1 MPNESDVLDDFA
13 LDDDVDETD
22 VTEEVDDPDADEGGE
37 VDGDEGGEEPEDL
50 ASAFAALQRSR
61 QEDADGDVGD
71 GGGDLG
77 DDESE
82 LVEEDDDEA
91 LGDEGQDLDGGPGD
105 GYEGADYQALQ
116 DQLTAEI
123 NHAAM
128 QQAVSE
134 YQRDGVRPIT
144 MNDLY
149 QRDQSTGRVTYIN
162 PDDRSR
168 PFSSRME
175 AQQWID
181 SFNYQLRQEIQTRA
195 RAVSRELSRQMAPAR
210 RLLAF
215 APTFDAMDARTREV
229 FDDLIE
235 GFEVRNQQGDVVGYT
250 CDLNRM
256 AERARR
262 MAEKYSRK
270 GDGSG
275 RVAGATKHESQR
287 KPAEDLRSHG
297 SASARRKDPNRE
309 PRDLNEA
316 FEIMRERRRA
326 GNQK

>member
-1 MPNESDVLDDFA
+1 MPSDELLDD
-13 LDDDVDETD
+13 LDQVDED
-22 VTEEVDDPDADEGGE
+22 VADEEIGGDDS
-37 VDGDEGGEEPEDL
+37 DGEAGDDAEPEAGEEPDDL

-61 QEDADGDVGD
+61 QDDADGDVGD
-71 GGGDLG
+71 GG
-77 DDESE
+77 DDSDD
-82 LVEEDDDEA
+82 EDDDEA
-91 LGDEGQDLDGGPGD
+91 LDDDGQDADGGLGD
-105 GYEGADYQALQ
+105 GYTGADYQALQ
-116 DQLTAEI
+116 DQLTSEI
-123 NHAAM
+123 QQAAM
-128 QQAVSE
+128 QQAVAE
-134 YQRDGVRPIT
+134 YQRDGIRPIT

-162 PDDRSR
+162 PDDSSR

-181 SFNYQLRQEIQTRA
+181 SFNSQLRQEIQTRA
-195 RAVSRELSRQMAPAR
+195 RAVSRGLSQQMAPAR

-215 APTFDAMDARTREV
+215 APTFDAMDAQTREV
-229 FDDLIE
+229 FDDLVE

-262 MAEKYSRK
+262 MAEKYGRK
-270 GDGSG
+270 GGGG
-275 RVAGATKHESQR
+275 RTAGATRREEQR

-297 SASARRKDPNRE
+297 SSAARRKDPNRE

-326 GNQK
+326 GSQK

>member
-1 MPNESDVLDDFA
+1 MPSDELLDD
-13 LDDDVDETD
+13 LDQMDEDV
-22 VTEEVDDPDADEGGE
+22 ADEEIGGDDS
-37 VDGDEGGEEPEDL
+37 DGEAGDDAEPEAGEEPDDL

-61 QEDADGDVGD
+61 QDDADGDVGD
-71 GGGDLG
+71 GGDDSDDDGD
-77 DDESE
+77 EE
-82 LVEEDDDEA
+82 EEDDDEA
-91 LGDEGQDLDGGPGD
+91 LEDDRQDSDGGPGD
-105 GYEGADYQALQ
+105 GYAGTDYQALQ
-116 DQLTAEI
+116 DQLTSEI
-123 NHAAM
+123 QQAAM
-128 QQAVSE
+128 QQAVAE
-134 YQRDGVRPIT
+134 YQRDGIRPIT

-149 QRDQSTGRVTYIN
+149 KRDQSTGRVTYIN
-162 PDDRSR
+162 PDDSSR

-181 SFNYQLRQEIQTRA
+181 SFNSQLRQEIQTRA
-195 RAVSRELSRQMAPAR
+195 RAVSRELSKQMAPAR

-215 APTFDAMDARTREV
+215 APTFDAMDAQTREV
-229 FDDLIE
+229 FDDLVE

-262 MAEKYSRK
+262 MAEKYGRK
-270 GDGSG
+270 GGG
-275 RVAGATKHESQR
+275 NVATKREEPR

-326 GNQK
+326 GSQK

>member
-1 MPNESDVLDDFA
+1 MPSDELLDD
-13 LDDDVDETD
+13 LDQLDEDV
-22 VTEEVDDPDADEGGE
+22 ADEEIGGDDS
-37 VDGDEGGEEPEDL
+37 DGEAGDNAEPEAGEEPDDL

-61 QEDADGDVGD
+61 QSDADRNLEGPGD
-71 GGGDLG
+71 GGNPGDEDAADD
-77 DDESE
+77 DDEE
-82 LVEEDDDEA
+82 DEA
-91 LGDEGQDLDGGPGD
+91 LGDDRQDSDGGPGD
-105 GYEGADYQALQ
+105 DYEGANYQALQ
-116 DQLTAEI
+116 DQLTSEI
-123 NHAAM
+123 QQAAM
-128 QQAVSE
+128 QQAVAE

-181 SFNYQLRQEIQTRA
+181 SFNSQLRQEIQTRA
-195 RAVSRELSRQMAPAR
+195 RAVSRELSKQMAPAR

-215 APTFDAMDARTREV
+215 APTFDSMDDATREV
-229 FDDLIE
+229 FDDLVE

-262 MAEKYSRK
+262 MAEKY
-270 GDGSG
+270 G
-275 RVAGATKHESQR
+275 RRGGGRSAGATRREEQR

>member
-1 MPNESDVLDDFA
+1 MPSDELLDD
-13 LDDDVDETD
+13 LDQVDED
-22 VTEEVDDPDADEGGE
+22 VADEEIGGDDS
-37 VDGDEGGEEPEDL
+37 DGEAGDDAEPEAGEEPDDL

-61 QEDADGDVGD
+61 QDDADGDVDD
-71 GGGDLG
+71 GGDDSD
-77 DDESE
+77 DDE
-82 LVEEDDDEA
+82 EEDDDEA
-91 LGDEGQDLDGGPGD
+91 LDDDGQDPDGRPGD
-105 GYEGADYQALQ
+105 GYAGADYQALQ
-116 DQLTAEI
+116 DQLTSEI
-123 NHAAM
+123 QHAAM
-128 QQAVSE
+128 QQAVAE
-134 YQRDGVRPIT
+134 YQRDGIRPIT

-162 PDDRSR
+162 PDDSSR

-181 SFNYQLRQEIQTRA
+181 SFNSQLRQEIQTRA
-195 RAVSRELSRQMAPAR
+195 RAVSRELSQQMAPAR

-215 APTFDAMDARTREV
+215 APTFDAMDAQTREV

-235 GFEVRNQQGDVVGYT
+235 GFEVRNQQGNVVGYT

-262 MAEKYSRK
+262 MAEKYGRK
-270 GDGSG
+270 GGGDGVVT
-275 RVAGATKHESQR
+275 RREEQR

-297 SASARRKDPNRE
+297 SAAARRKDPNRE

>member
-1 MPNESDVLDDFA
+1 MPSDELLDD
-13 LDDDVDETD
+13 LDQLDEDV
-22 VTEEVDDPDADEGGE
+22 ADEEIGGDDS
-37 VDGDEGGEEPEDL
+37 DGEAGDDAEPEAGEEPDDL

-61 QEDADGDVGD
+61 QDDADGDVGD
-71 GGGDLG
+71 GGDDSDA
-77 DDESE
+77 DDEDE
-82 LVEEDDDEA
+82 DDDDEA
-91 LGDEGQDLDGGPGD
+91 LEDDGQDADGGPGD
-105 GYEGADYQALQ
+105 GYARADYQALQ
-116 DQLTAEI
+116 DQLTAEV
-123 NHAAM
+123 NRAAM
-128 QQAVSE
+128 QQAVAE
-134 YQRDGVRPIT
+134 YQRDGIRPIT

-162 PDDRSR
+162 PDDSSR

-181 SFNYQLRQEIQTRA
+181 SFNSQLRQEIQTRA
-195 RAVSRELSRQMAPAR
+195 RAVSRELSKQMAPAR

-215 APTFDAMDARTREV
+215 APTFDAMDAQTREV
-229 FDDLIE
+229 FDDLVE

-262 MAEKYSRK
+262 MAEKYGRK
-270 GDGSG
+270 GGDGAA
-275 RVAGATKHESQR
+275 RREEPR

-326 GNQK
+326 GSQK

>member
-1 MPNESDVLDDFA
+1 MPSDELLDD
-13 LDDDVDETD
+13 LDRLDEDV
-22 VTEEVDDPDADEGGE
+22 ADEEIGGDDS
-37 VDGDEGGEEPEDL
+37 DGEAGDDAEPEAGEEPDDL

-61 QEDADGDVGD
+61 QENADGDVDGSGD
-71 GGGDLG
+71 GEDTG
-77 DDESE
+77 DDDAADDGDEE
-82 LVEEDDDEA
+82 HEALEDDR
-91 LGDEGQDLDGGPGD
+91 QDADGGPGD

-123 NHAAM
+123 NQAAM

-181 SFNYQLRQEIQTRA
+181 SFNSQLRQEIQTRA

-215 APTFDAMDARTREV
+215 APTFDAMDDATREV
-229 FDDLIE
+229 FDDLVE

-262 MAEKYSRK
+262 MAEKYGRRG
-270 GDGSG
+270 GD
-275 RVAGATKHESQR
+275 RGAEATRREEQR

>member
-1 MPNESDVLDDFA
+1 MPSDELLDD
-13 LDDDVDETD
+13 LDQVDEDVADEEIGGDDSDGEAGDDVDPE
-22 VTEEVDDPDADEGGE
+22 ADE
-37 VDGDEGGEEPEDL
+37 EPDDL

-61 QEDADGDVGD
+61 QDDADGDVGD
-71 GGGDLG
+71 GG
-77 DDESE
+77 DDSDDAEE
-82 LVEEDDDEA
+82 EEDDDEA
-91 LGDEGQDLDGGPGD
+91 LDDDGQDADGGPGD
-105 GYEGADYQALQ
+105 GYAGADYQALQ
-116 DQLTAEI
+116 DQLIAEV
-123 NHAAM
+123 NQAAM
-128 QQAVSE
+128 RQAVAE
-134 YQRDGVRPIT
+134 YQRDGIRPIT

-162 PDDRSR
+162 PDDSSR

-181 SFNYQLRQEIQTRA
+181 SFNSQLRQEIQARA
-195 RAVSRELSRQMAPAR
+195 RAVSRELSEQMAPAR

-215 APTFDAMDARTREV
+215 APTFDAMDAQTREV
-229 FDDLIE
+229 FDDLVE

-262 MAEKYSRK
+262 MAEKYGRK
-270 GDGSG
+270 SG
-275 RVAGATKHESQR
+275 GNGAARREEQR

-309 PRDLNEA
+309 PKDLNEA

-326 GNQK
+326 GSK

>member
-1 MPNESDVLDDFA
+1 MPSDELLDD
-13 LDDDVDETD
+13 LDQVDED
-22 VTEEVDDPDADEGGE
+22 VADEEIGGDDS
-37 VDGDEGGEEPEDL
+37 DGEAGDDAEPEAGEEPDDL

-61 QEDADGDVGD
+61 QVDADRDLEGAGD
-71 GGGDLG
+71 GGDSEG
-77 DDESE
+77 DDAADDGD
-82 LVEEDDDEA
+82 EEDEA
-91 LGDEGQDLDGGPGD
+91 LEDDRQDPDGGSGD

-116 DQLTAEI
+116 DQLTSEI
-123 NHAAM
+123 QHAAM
-128 QQAVSE
+128 QQAVAE

-181 SFNYQLRQEIQTRA
+181 SFNSQLRQEIQTRA
-195 RAVSRELSRQMAPAR
+195 RAVSRELSKQMAPAR

-215 APTFDAMDARTREV
+215 APTFDAMDAQTREV
-229 FDDLIE
+229 FDDLVE

-262 MAEKYSRK
+262 MAEKYGRR
-270 GDGSG
+270 GSG
-275 RVAGATKHESQR
+275 SGSVEGAARSEEQR

>member
-1 MPNESDVLDDFA
+1 MPSDELLDD
-13 LDDDVDETD
+13 LDQVDED
-22 VTEEVDDPDADEGGE
+22 VADEEIGGDDS
-37 VDGDEGGEEPEDL
+37 DGEAGDDAKPEAGEEPDDL

-61 QEDADGDVGD
+61 QDDADGDVGD
-71 GGGDLG
+71 GGDDSD
-77 DDESE
+77 DDED
-82 LVEEDDDEA
+82 EESDDEA
-91 LGDEGQDLDGGPGD
+91 LDDDGQDADGGPGD
-105 GYEGADYQALQ
+105 GYAGADYQALQ
-116 DQLTAEI
+116 DQLTAEV
-123 NHAAM
+123 NRAAM
-128 QQAVSE
+128 QQAVAE
-134 YQRDGVRPIT
+134 YQRDGIRPIT

-162 PDDRSR
+162 PDDSSR

-181 SFNYQLRQEIQTRA
+181 SFNSQLRQEIQTRA
-195 RAVSRELSRQMAPAR
+195 RAVSRELSQQMAPAR

-215 APTFDAMDARTREV
+215 APTFDAMDAQTREV
-229 FDDLIE
+229 FDDLVE

-262 MAEKYSRK
+262 MAEKYGRK
-270 GDGSG
+270 GGG
-275 RVAGATKHESQR
+275 TGAIRREEQR

-297 SASARRKDPNRE
+297 SAAARRKDPNRE

-326 GNQK
+326 GSQK

>member
-1 MPNESDVLDDFA
+1 MPSDELLDD
-13 LDDDVDETD
+13 LDQLDEDV
-22 VTEEVDDPDADEGGE
+22 ADEEIGGDDS
-37 VDGDEGGEEPEDL
+37 DGEAGDDAEPEAGEEPDDL

-61 QEDADGDVGD
+61 QDDADGDVDD
-71 GGGDLG
+71 GG
-77 DDESE
+77 DDSDDD
-82 LVEEDDDEA
+82 EDDDET
-91 LGDEGQDLDGGPGD
+91 LDDDRQDTDGGPGD
-105 GYEGADYQALQ
+105 GYAGADYQALQ
-116 DQLTAEI
+116 DQLTAEV
-123 NHAAM
+123 NRAAM
-128 QQAVSE
+128 QQAVAE
-134 YQRDGVRPIT
+134 YQRDGIRPIT

-162 PDDRSR
+162 PDDSSR

-181 SFNYQLRQEIQTRA
+181 SFNSQLRQEIQTRA
-195 RAVSRELSRQMAPAR
+195 RAVSRELSKQMAPAR

-215 APTFDAMDARTREV
+215 APTFDAMDAQTREV
-229 FDDLIE
+229 FDDLVE

-262 MAEKYSRK
+262 MAEKYGRK
-270 GDGSG
+270 GGGNSSS
-275 RVAGATKHESQR
+275 ATRREEQR

-326 GNQK
+326 GSQK

>member
-1 MPNESDVLDDFA
+1 MPSDDMLDDLEVTDEDVADEETGGDDSDVEA
-13 LDDDVDETD
+13 DDV
-22 VTEEVDDPDADEGGE
+22 GE
-37 VDGDEGGEEPEDL
+37 PEAGEEPDDL

-61 QEDADGDVGD
+61 QDDADGDVEDTGD
-71 GGGDLG
+71 EGDPG
-77 DDESE
+77 DDD
-82 LVEEDDDEA
+82 VDDDDERDEA
-91 LGDEGQDLDGGPGD
+91 LEDDRQGSDGGPGD

-116 DQLTAEI
+116 DQLTAEV
-123 NHAAM
+123 NQAAM
-128 QQAVSE
+128 RQAIAE
-134 YQRDGVRPIT
+134 YQRDGIRPIT

-149 QRDQSTGRVTYIN
+149 QRDQSTGRVTYMN
-162 PDDRSR
+162 PDDPTR

-181 SFNYQLRQEIQTRA
+181 SFNSQLRQEIQARA
-195 RAVSRELSRQMAPAR
+195 RAVSRELSKQMAPAR

-215 APTFDAMDARTREV
+215 APTFDAMDERTREV

-235 GFEVRNQQGDVVGYT
+235 GYEVRNQQGEVVGYS
-250 CDLNRM
+250 CDLNKA

-262 MAEKYSRK
+262 MAAKYGR
-270 GDGSG
+270 SG
-275 RVAGATKHESQR
+275 GGTSKTGASQQETR
-287 KPAEDLRSHG
+287 TPAEDLRSHG

-326 GNQK
+326 GSK

>member
-1 MPNESDVLDDFA
+1 MPSDELLDD
-13 LDDDVDETD
+13 LDQMDEDV
-22 VTEEVDDPDADEGGE
+22 ADEEIGGDDS
-37 VDGDEGGEEPEDL
+37 DGEPGDDAEPEAGEEPDDL

-61 QEDADGDVGD
+61 QDDADGDVGD
-71 GGGDLG
+71 GGDDSDDDEG
-77 DDESE
+77 DDEDS
-82 LVEEDDDEA
+82 DEA
-91 LGDEGQDLDGGPGD
+91 LDDDGQDADGGPGD
-105 GYEGADYQALQ
+105 GYAGADYQALQ
-116 DQLTAEI
+116 DQLTSEI
-123 NHAAM
+123 QHAAM
-128 QQAVSE
+128 QQAVAE
-134 YQRDGVRPIT
+134 YQRDGIRPIT

-162 PDDRSR
+162 PDDSSR

-181 SFNYQLRQEIQTRA
+181 SFNSQLRQEIQTRA
-195 RAVSRELSRQMAPAR
+195 RAVSRELSKQMAPAR

-215 APTFDAMDARTREV
+215 APTFDAMDAQTREV
-229 FDDLIE
+229 FDDLVE
-235 GFEVRNQQGDVVGYT
+235 GFEVRNQHGDVVGYT

-262 MAEKYSRK
+262 MAEKYGRK
-270 GDGSG
+270 NDGSG
-275 RVAGATKHESQR
+275 RTAGTARREEQR

-297 SASARRKDPNRE
+297 SAAARRKDPNRE
-309 PRDLNEA
+309 PKDLNEA

>member
-1 MPNESDVLDDFA
+1 MPSDDMLDD
-13 LDDDVDETD
+13 LDQVDED
-22 VTEEVDDPDADEGGE
+22 VVDEETGGDGSDGEGDADAEPE
-37 VDGDEGGEEPEDL
+37 AGEEPDDL

-61 QEDADGDVGD
+61 QGDADRDLEGSGD
-71 GGGDLG
+71 GEDTRDDDAADDGD
-77 DDESE
+77 E
-82 LVEEDDDEA
+82 DDEA
-91 LGDEGQDLDGGPGD
+91 LGNGGQDPDGGLGD

-116 DQLTAEI
+116 DQLTAEV
-123 NHAAM
+123 NSAAM
-128 QQAVSE
+128 QQAVAE
-134 YQRDGVRPIT
+134 YQRDGIRPIT

-181 SFNYQLRQEIQTRA
+181 SFNSQLKQEIQTRA
-195 RAVSRELSRQMAPAR
+195 RAVSRELSKQMAPAR

-215 APTFDAMDARTREV
+215 APTFDAMDDATREV
-229 FDDLIE
+229 FDDLVE
-235 GFEVRNQQGDVVGYT
+235 GYEVRNQQGEVVGYS

-262 MAEKYSRK
+262 MAEKYGRK
-270 GDGSG
+270 GGSTA
-275 RVAGATKHESQR
+275 RTRTERAERRT
-287 KPAEDLRSHG
+287 PPEDLRSHG
-297 SASARRKDPNRE
+297 SASARKKDPNRE

-316 FEIMRERRRA
+316 FQIMRERRMA
-326 GNQK
+326 GSK

>member
-1 MPNESDVLDDFA
+1 MPSDDMLDDLEVTDEDVADEETGGDDSDVE
-13 LDDDVDETD
+13 DDDV
-22 VTEEVDDPDADEGGE
+22 GE
-37 VDGDEGGEEPEDL
+37 PEAGEEPDDL

-61 QEDADGDVGD
+61 QDDADGDVGD
-71 GGGDLG
+71 GGDDSDD
-77 DDESE
+77 DDEE
-82 LVEEDDDEA
+82 EEDDDEA
-91 LGDEGQDLDGGPGD
+91 LDDDGQDTDGGPGD

-116 DQLTAEI
+116 DQLTAEV
-123 NHAAM
+123 NQAAM
-128 QQAVSE
+128 RQAVAE
-134 YQRDGVRPIT
+134 YQRDGIRPIT

-149 QRDQSTGRVTYIN
+149 QRDQSTGRVTYMN

-181 SFNYQLRQEIQTRA
+181 SFNSQLRQEIQARA
-195 RAVSRELSRQMAPAR
+195 RAVSRELSKQMAPAR

-235 GFEVRNQQGDVVGYT
+235 GYEVRNQQGEVVGYS
-250 CDLNRM
+250 CDLNKA

-262 MAEKYSRK
+262 MAAKYGR
-270 GDGSG
+270 SG
-275 RVAGATKHESQR
+275 GRASKTGASQQEAR
-287 KPAEDLRSHG
+287 TPAEDLRSHG
-297 SASARRKDPNRE
+297 SANARRKDPNRE

-316 FEIMRERRRA
+316 FEIMRERRKA
-326 GNQK
+326 GSK

>member
-1 MPNESDVLDDFA
+1 MPSDELLDD
-13 LDDDVDETD
+13 LDQVDED
-22 VTEEVDDPDADEGGE
+22 VADEEIGGDDSDGEAGDDADPEA
-37 VDGDEGGEEPEDL
+37 GEEPDDL

-61 QEDADGDVGD
+61 QDDADGDVGD
-71 GGGDLG
+71 GGDDSD
-77 DDESE
+77 DDE
-82 LVEEDDDEA
+82 EEEGDDEA
-91 LGDEGQDLDGGPGD
+91 LDDDGQDLDGGPGD
-105 GYEGADYQALQ
+105 GYAGADYQALQ
-116 DQLTAEI
+116 DQLTAEV
-123 NHAAM
+123 NRAAM
-128 QQAVSE
+128 QQAVAE
-134 YQRDGVRPIT
+134 YQRDGIRPIT

-162 PDDRSR
+162 PDDSSR

-181 SFNYQLRQEIQTRA
+181 SFNSQLRQEIQTRA
-195 RAVSRELSRQMAPAR
+195 RAVSRELSQQMAPAR

-215 APTFDAMDARTREV
+215 APTFDAMDAQTREV
-229 FDDLIE
+229 FDDLVE
-235 GFEVRNQQGDVVGYT
+235 GFEVRNQQGEVVGYT

-262 MAEKYSRK
+262 MAEKYGRK
-270 GDGSG
+270 GGGS
-275 RVAGATKHESQR
+275 AGATRREEQR

-297 SASARRKDPNRE
+297 SAAARRKDPNRE

-326 GNQK
+326 GSQK

>member
-1 MPNESDVLDDFA
+1 MPSDDMLDDLEVTDEDVADEETGGDDSDVE
-13 LDDDVDETD
+13 DDDV
-22 VTEEVDDPDADEGGE
+22 GE
-37 VDGDEGGEEPEDL
+37 PEAGEEPDDL

-61 QEDADGDVGD
+61 QDDADGDVEDHGD
-71 GGGDLG
+71 GGDIG
-77 DDESE
+77 DDD
-82 LVEEDDDEA
+82 VADDDE
-91 LGDEGQDLDGGPGD
+91 GDEALEDDRQGPDGGSGD

-116 DQLTAEI
+116 DQLTAEV
-123 NHAAM
+123 NQAAM
-128 QQAVSE
+128 RQAVAE
-134 YQRDGVRPIT
+134 YQRDGIRPIT

-149 QRDQSTGRVTYIN
+149 QRDQSTGRVTYMN
-162 PDDRSR
+162 PDDPTR

-181 SFNYQLRQEIQTRA
+181 SFNSQLRQEIQARA
-195 RAVSRELSRQMAPAR
+195 RAVSRELSKQMAPAR

-235 GFEVRNQQGDVVGYT
+235 GYEVRNQQGEVVGYS
-250 CDLNRM
+250 CDLNKA

-262 MAEKYSRK
+262 MAAKYGR
-270 GDGSG
+270 SG
-275 RVAGATKHESQR
+275 GGASKTGASQPETR
-287 KPAEDLRSHG
+287 TPAEDLRSHG

-309 PRDLNEA
+309 PKDLNEA

-326 GNQK
+326 GSK

>member
-1 MPNESDVLDDFA
+1 MPSDDMLDDLEVTDEDVADEETGGDDSDVE
-13 LDDDVDETD
+13 DDDV
-22 VTEEVDDPDADEGGE
+22 GE
-37 VDGDEGGEEPEDL
+37 PEAGEEPDDL
-50 ASAFAALQRSR
+50 AAAFAALQRSR
-61 QEDADGDVGD
+61 QDDADGDVEDPGD
-71 GGGDLG
+71 EGDAG
-77 DDESE
+77 DDD
-82 LVEEDDDEA
+82 VADDDDE
-91 LGDEGQDLDGGPGD
+91 GDEALDDGGQGPDGGPGD

-116 DQLTAEI
+116 DQLTAEV
-123 NHAAM
+123 NQAAIH
-128 QQAVSE
+128 QAVAE
-134 YQRDGVRPIT
+134 YQRDGIRPIT

-149 QRDQSTGRVTYIN
+149 RRDESTGRVVYQN
-162 PDDRSR
+162 PDDPTR

-181 SFNYQLRQEIQTRA
+181 SFNSQLRQEVQARA
-195 RAVSRELSRQMAPAR
+195 RAVSRELSKQMAPAR

-235 GFEVRNQQGDVVGYT
+235 GYEVYNQQGEVVGYS
-250 CDLNRM
+250 CDLNKA

-262 MAEKYSRK
+262 MAAKYGRS
-270 GDGSG
+270 GDGASKA
-275 RVAGATKHESQR
+275 RAAQPEART
-287 KPAEDLRSHG
+287 PAEDLRSHG

-326 GNQK
+326 GSK

>member
-1 MPNESDVLDDFA
+1 MPSDELLDD
-13 LDDDVDETD
+13 LDQMDEDVADEEIGGDDSDGEAGD
-22 VTEEVDDPDADEGGE
+22 DADPEA
-37 VDGDEGGEEPEDL
+37 GEEPDDL

-61 QEDADGDVGD
+61 QDDADGDVDGPGD
-71 GGGDLG
+71 GEDTG
-77 DDESE
+77 DDDAADDDDE
-82 LVEEDDDEA
+82 DDEA
-91 LGDEGQDLDGGPGD
+91 LEDDRQDSNGGPGD
-105 GYEGADYQALQ
+105 GYTGADYQALQ
-116 DQLTAEI
+116 DQLTSEI
-123 NHAAM
+123 QQAAM
-128 QQAVSE
+128 QQAVAE
-134 YQRDGVRPIT
+134 YQRDGIRPIT

-149 QRDQSTGRVTYIN
+149 KRDQSTGRVTYIN
-162 PDDRSR
+162 PDDSSR

-181 SFNYQLRQEIQTRA
+181 SFNSQLRQEIQTRA
-195 RAVSRELSRQMAPAR
+195 RAVSRELSKQMAPAR

-215 APTFDAMDARTREV
+215 APTFDAMDAQTREV
-229 FDDLIE
+229 FDDLVE

-256 AERARR
+256 AEQARR
-262 MAEKYSRK
+262 MAEKYGRK
-270 GDGSG
+270 SG
-275 RVAGATKHESQR
+275 GNGGTTRREEQR

-326 GNQK
+326 GSQK

>member
-1 MPNESDVLDDFA
+1 MPSDELLDD
-13 LDDDVDETD
+13 LDQVDED
-22 VTEEVDDPDADEGGE
+22 VADEEIGGDDS
-37 VDGDEGGEEPEDL
+37 DGEAGDVAEPEAGEEPDDL

-61 QEDADGDVGD
+61 QDDADGDVGD
-71 GGGDLG
+71 GGDDSD
-77 DDESE
+77 DDEE
-82 LVEEDDDEA
+82 EEDDDEA
-91 LGDEGQDLDGGPGD
+91 LDDGGQDADGGPGD
-105 GYEGADYQALQ
+105 GYAGADYQALQ
-116 DQLTAEI
+116 DQLTAEV
-123 NHAAM
+123 NQAAM
-128 QQAVSE
+128 RQAVAE
-134 YQRDGVRPIT
+134 YQRDGIRPIT

-162 PDDRSR
+162 PDDSSR

-181 SFNYQLRQEIQTRA
+181 SFNSQLRQEIQARA
-195 RAVSRELSRQMAPAR
+195 RAVSRELSEQMAPAR

-215 APTFDAMDARTREV
+215 APTFDAMDAQTREV
-229 FDDLIE
+229 FDDLVE
-235 GFEVRNQQGDVVGYT
+235 GFEVRNQRGDVVGYT

-262 MAEKYSRK
+262 MAEKYGRK
-270 GDGSG
+270 GGG
-275 RVAGATKHESQR
+275 NGATRREEQR
-287 KPAEDLRSHG
+287 KPAEDIRSHG

>member
-1 MPNESDVLDDFA
+1 MPNESDVLDDLA
-13 LDDDVDETD
+13 LGDDEVDETD
-22 VTEEVDDPDADEGGE
+22 VTEEVDDPDAGEAGG

-61 QEDADGDVGD
+61 QEDADGDLGD
-71 GGGDLG
+71 GEGDLG
-77 DDESE
+77 DDEDE
-82 LVEEDDDEA
+82 VVDEDEDDA
-91 LGDEGQDLDGGPGD
+91 LGDEGQDSDGRPGD
-105 GYEGADYQALQ
+105 GYTGADYQALQ
-116 DQLTAEI
+116 DQLTFEV
-123 NHAAM
+123 NRAAM
-128 QQAVSE
+128 QQAVAE
-134 YQRDGVRPIT
+134 YQRDGIRPIT

-149 QRDQSTGRVTYIN
+149 QRDQSTGRVIYIN
-162 PDDRSR
+162 PDDSSR

-181 SFNYQLRQEIQTRA
+181 SFNSQLRQEIQTRA
-195 RAVSRELSRQMAPAR
+195 RAVSRELSKQMAPAR
-210 RLLAF
+210 RLLSF
-215 APTFDAMDARTREV
+215 APIFDAMDAQTREV

-235 GFEVRNQQGDVVGYT
+235 GFEVFNQQGDVVGYT

-262 MAEKYSRK
+262 MAEKYGRK
-270 GDGSG
+270 SG
-275 RVAGATKHESQR
+275 GNDRSSGVARREEQR
-287 KPAEDLRSHG
+287 KPAKDLRSHG

-326 GNQK
+326 GN

>member
-1 MPNESDVLDDFA
+1 MPSDELLDD
-13 LDDDVDETD
+13 LDQVDED
-22 VTEEVDDPDADEGGE
+22 VADEEIGGDDS
-37 VDGDEGGEEPEDL
+37 DGEAGDDAEPEAGEEPDDL

-61 QEDADGDVGD
+61 QDDADGDVGD
-71 GGGDLG
+71 GG
-77 DDESE
+77 DDSDDNEE
-82 LVEEDDDEA
+82 EEDDDEA
-91 LGDEGQDLDGGPGD
+91 LDDEGQDADGGPGD
-105 GYEGADYQALQ
+105 GYAGADYQALQ
-116 DQLTAEI
+116 DQLTAEV
-123 NHAAM
+123 NRAAM
-128 QQAVSE
+128 QQAVAE
-134 YQRDGVRPIT
+134 YQRDGIRPIT

-162 PDDRSR
+162 PDDSSR

-181 SFNYQLRQEIQTRA
+181 SFNSQLRQEIQARA
-195 RAVSRELSRQMAPAR
+195 RAVSRELSEQMAPAR

-215 APTFDAMDARTREV
+215 APTFDAMDAQTREV
-229 FDDLIE
+229 FDDLVE
-235 GFEVRNQQGDVVGYT
+235 GFEVCNQRGDVVGYT

-262 MAEKYSRK
+262 MAEKYGRK
-270 GDGSG
+270 GGG
-275 RVAGATKHESQR
+275 NGATRREEQR

-309 PRDLNEA
+309 PKDLNEA

-326 GNQK
+326 GSK

>member
-1 MPNESDVLDDFA
+1 MPSDELLDD
-13 LDDDVDETD
+13 LDQMDEDV
-22 VTEEVDDPDADEGGE
+22 ADEEIGGDDS
-37 VDGDEGGEEPEDL
+37 DGEAGDGAEPEAGEEPDDL

-61 QEDADGDVGD
+61 QVDADRDLEGAGD
-71 GGGDLG
+71 GGDP
-77 DDESE
+77 
-82 LVEEDDDEA
+82 EDDDAADDGDEEDEA
-91 LGDEGQDLDGGPGD
+91 LEDDRQDPDGGSGD
-105 GYEGADYQALQ
+105 GYEGADYQDLQ
-116 DQLTAEI
+116 DQLTSEI
-123 NHAAM
+123 QHAAM
-128 QQAVSE
+128 QQAVAE

-181 SFNYQLRQEIQTRA
+181 SFNSQLRQEIQTRA
-195 RAVSRELSRQMAPAR
+195 RAVSRELSKQMAPAR

-215 APTFDAMDARTREV
+215 APTFDAMDAQTREV
-229 FDDLIE
+229 FDDLVE

-262 MAEKYSRK
+262 MAEKYGRRRS
-270 GDGSG
+270 GSG
-275 RVAGATKHESQR
+275 SVAGATRREEQR

-297 SASARRKDPNRE
+297 SAAARRKDPNRE

>member
-1 MPNESDVLDDFA
+1 MPSDELLDD
-13 LDDDVDETD
+13 LDQMDEDV
-22 VTEEVDDPDADEGGE
+22 ADEEIGGDDS
-37 VDGDEGGEEPEDL
+37 DGEAGDDAEPEAGEEPDDL

-61 QEDADGDVGD
+61 QDDADGDVDD
-71 GGGDLG
+71 GGDDSDD
-77 DDESE
+77 DDE
-82 LVEEDDDEA
+82 EDGDDEA
-91 LGDEGQDLDGGPGD
+91 LDDDGQDADGGSGD
-105 GYEGADYQALQ
+105 GYAGADYQALQ
-116 DQLTAEI
+116 DQLTSEI
-123 NHAAM
+123 QHAAM
-128 QQAVSE
+128 QQAVAE
-134 YQRDGVRPIT
+134 YQRDGIRPIT

-162 PDDRSR
+162 PDDSSR

-181 SFNYQLRQEIQTRA
+181 SFNSQLRQEIQTRA
-195 RAVSRELSRQMAPAR
+195 RAVSRELSKQMAPAR

-215 APTFDAMDARTREV
+215 ASTFDAMDAQTREV
-229 FDDLIE
+229 FDDLVE

-262 MAEKYSRK
+262 MAEKYGRK
-270 GDGSG
+270 GGG
-275 RVAGATKHESQR
+275 NGGVARREEQR

>member
-1 MPNESDVLDDFA
+1 MPSDELLDDLDQLDEDVA
-13 LDDDVDETD
+13 DEETGGDDSDGEAGDDDEP
-22 VTEEVDDPDADEGGE
+22 EA
-37 VDGDEGGEEPEDL
+37 GEEPDDL

-61 QEDADGDVGD
+61 QDDTDGDVGD
-71 GGGDLG
+71 GGDDSEDDEEDEDDGD
-77 DDESE
+77 DDES
-82 LVEEDDDEA
+82 LDDD
-91 LGDEGQDLDGGPGD
+91 GQDPNGGPGD
-105 GYEGADYQALQ
+105 GYAGADYQALQ
-116 DQLTAEI
+116 DQLTAEV
-123 NHAAM
+123 NRAAM
-128 QQAVSE
+128 QQAVAE
-134 YQRDGVRPIT
+134 YQRDGIRPIT

-162 PDDRSR
+162 PDDSSR

-181 SFNYQLRQEIQTRA
+181 SFNSQLRQEIQTRA
-195 RAVSRELSRQMAPAR
+195 RAVSRELSKQMAPAR

-215 APTFDAMDARTREV
+215 APTFDAMDAQTREV
-229 FDDLIE
+229 FDDLVE

-262 MAEKYSRK
+262 MAEKYGRK
-270 GDGSG
+270 SGGSA
-275 RVAGATKHESQR
+275 RATRREEQR

-326 GNQK
+326 GSQK

>member
-1 MPNESDVLDDFA
+1 MPSEELLDD
-13 LDDDVDETD
+13 LDQVDED
-22 VTEEVDDPDADEGGE
+22 VVEDETGGDDSDGE
-37 VDGDEGGEEPEDL
+37 DGDEAEPEAGEEPDDL

-61 QEDADGDVGD
+61 QGDADGDVED
-71 GGGDLG
+71 PG
-77 DDESE
+77 DDGNNDAA
-82 LVEEDDDEA
+82 DDADEGDEA
-91 LGDEGQDLDGGPGD
+91 LDDGGQDPDGGPGN

-116 DQLTAEI
+116 DQLTSEI
-123 NHAAM
+123 NQAAM
-128 QQAVSE
+128 RQAVAE
-134 YQRDGVRPIT
+134 YQRDGIRPIT

-181 SFNYQLRQEIQTRA
+181 SFNSQLRQEIQTRA
-195 RAVSRELSRQMAPAR
+195 RTVSRELSKQMAPAR

-215 APTFDAMDARTREV
+215 APTFDAMDASTREV
-229 FDDLIE
+229 FDDLVE
-235 GFEVRNQQGDVVGYT
+235 GYEVRNQQGEVVGYS

-262 MAEKYSRK
+262 MAEKY
-270 GDGSG
+270 G
-275 RVAGATKHESQR
+275 RRGGGVAKARTAQPEPR
-287 KPAEDLRSHG
+287 TPPEDLRSHG

-326 GNQK
+326 GSQK

>member
-1 MPNESDVLDDFA
+1 MPSDELLDD
-13 LDDDVDETD
+13 LDQMDEDVAD
-22 VTEEVDDPDADEGGE
+22 EEVGGDDSDGEAGYDAEPE
-37 VDGDEGGEEPEDL
+37 AGEEPDDL

-61 QEDADGDVGD
+61 QSDADRDLEGTDD
-71 GGGDLG
+71 GVDPG
-77 DDESE
+77 DDDAAD
-82 LVEEDDDEA
+82 DDDEEDEA
-91 LGDEGQDLDGGPGD
+91 LEDDRQDPDGGPGD
-105 GYEGADYQALQ
+105 DYEGADYQALQ
-116 DQLTAEI
+116 DQLTSEI
-123 NHAAM
+123 QHAAM
-128 QQAVSE
+128 QQAVAE

-149 QRDQSTGRVTYIN
+149 QRDQATGRVTYIN

-181 SFNYQLRQEIQTRA
+181 SFNSQLRQEIQTRA
-195 RAVSRELSRQMAPAR
+195 RAVSRELSKQMAPAR

-215 APTFDAMDARTREV
+215 APTFDAMDAQTREV
-229 FDDLIE
+229 FDDLVE
-235 GFEVRNQQGDVVGYT
+235 GFEVRNQQGEVVGYT

-256 AERARR
+256 AKRARR
-262 MAEKYSRK
+262 MAEKY
-270 GDGSG
+270 G
-275 RVAGATKHESQR
+275 RRGGGTAKARTE
-287 KPAEDLRSHG
+287 KPERRTPPEDLRSHG
-297 SASARRKDPNRE
+297 SAAARRKDSNRE

>member
-1 MPNESDVLDDFA
+1 MPSDELLDD
-13 LDDDVDETD
+13 LDQLDE
-22 VTEEVDDPDADEGGE
+22 VVADEEIGGDDS
-37 VDGDEGGEEPEDL
+37 DGEAGDDAEPAAGEEPDDL

-61 QEDADGDVGD
+61 QDDADGDVGD
-71 GGGDLG
+71 GGEDSD
-77 DDESE
+77 DDE
-82 LVEEDDDEA
+82 EEGDDDEA
-91 LGDEGQDLDGGPGD
+91 LDDDGQDPDGGPGD
-105 GYEGADYQALQ
+105 GYAGADYQALQ
-116 DQLTAEI
+116 DQLTAEV
-123 NHAAM
+123 NRAAI
-128 QQAVSE
+128 QQAVAE
-134 YQRDGVRPIT
+134 YQRDGIRPIT

-162 PDDRSR
+162 PDDSSR

-181 SFNYQLRQEIQTRA
+181 SFNSQLRQEIQTRA
-195 RAVSRELSRQMAPAR
+195 RAVSRELSKQMAPAR

-215 APTFDAMDARTREV
+215 APTFDAMDAQTREV
-229 FDDLIE
+229 FDDLVE

-262 MAEKYSRK
+262 MAEKYGRK
-270 GDGSG
+270 SG
-275 RVAGATKHESQR
+275 GTGGGAARREEQR

-297 SASARRKDPNRE
+297 SAAARRKDPNRE
-309 PRDLNEA
+309 PKDLNEA